1 MIVRYSRDFETT
13 YEVPDGM
20 AIDGINA
27 LLDQG
32 VKVSTRT
39 FQSPTGDHVTVFWI
53 PNADGTIGVVW
64 EHTYTPAMGQFVG
77 AR

>member
-1 MIVRYSRDFETT
+1 MIVRYAPDFETSH
-13 YEVPDGM
+13 EVPSGQT
-20 AIDGINA
+20 IGGIND

-32 VKVSTRT
+32 VKINTRT
-39 FQSPTGDHVTVFWI
+39 FQSPTGDHVTVFWL
-53 PNADGTIGVVW
+53 PNADGTVGVLW